1 MIPRDIYLKKLIDF
15 KDKDLIKIVTG
26 IRRCG
31 KSTLFDIYIN
41 YLKEQGI
48 QDKQI
53 IKINLESQD
62 YNFENYIE
70 LYNYIKERIDNSKK
84 NYVFIDEVQC
94 IEDFQKAIDSLY
106 INKNI
111 DLYITGSNAYL
122 LSGELATLISG
133 RYIEIKMLPLSFSE
147 YISTFDENIDKQE
160 KLLDYFKYGSLP
172 LTVELFKTDPD
183 LIESYLDG
191 VFSSVIYKDVMQ
203 RNNINNKM
211 LLESIIKFIFNNI
224 GSPIS
229 TKKISDTLTSMNRA
243 TSNHTVENYISAL
256 IDAFLLY
263 KVDRFDAKGKNVLA
277 SGYKYYVVDMGFRTH
292 MLGKKAGQ
300 DMGHIL
306 ENIVYLELL
315 RRGYKVYTGKVDD
328 LEIDFVAENK
338 NGLEYYQVSLTTRDE
353 KTLERELRPLQ
364 KTGDFYPKYLLTA
377 DRDLEADYNG
387 IKKINVISWLL
398 NRKNNM

>member
-1 MIPRDIYLKKLIDF
+1 MIQRDVYLKKLIDF

-48 QDKQI
+48 QEKQI
-53 IKINLESQD
+53 IQINLESQD
-62 YNFENYIE
+62 YNFKSYIK

-84 NYVFIDEVQC
+84 NYVFIDEVQR
-94 IEDFQKAIDSLY
+94 IENFQKAIDSLY

-133 RYIEIKMLPLSFSE
+133 RYVEIKMLPLSFKE
-147 YISTFDENIDKQE
+147 YMSTFDENIDKQE
-160 KLLDYFKYGSLP
+160 KLLDYLKYGSLP
-172 LTVELFKTDPD
+172 LTVELFKTNPD
-183 LIESYLDG
+183 LIESYIDG
-191 VFSSVIYKDVMQ
+191 VFSTVIYKDVMQ

-211 LLESIIKFIFNNI
+211 LLESIIKYIFNNI

-256 IDAFLLY
+256 LEAFLLY
-263 KVDRFDAKGKNVLA
+263 KVDRFDAKGKNVLS
-277 SGYKYYVVDMGFRTH
+277 SGYKYYVVDMGLRAH

-315 RRGYKVYTGKVDD
+315 RRGYKVYTGKVND

-338 NGLEYYQVSLTTRDE
+338 NGLEYYQVSLTTREE

-364 KTGDFYPKYLLTA
+364 KTGDFYPKYLLTM

-387 IKKINVISWLL
+387 IRKINIIDWLL
-398 NRKNNM
+398 ENK

>member
-1 MIPRDIYLKKLIDF
+1 MIQRDAYLKKLLDF

-41 YLKEQGI
+41 YLKEQGV
-48 QDKQI
+48 QEEQI
-53 IKINLESQD
+53 IQINLESQD
-62 YNFENYIE
+62 YNFENHIE

-84 NYVFIDEVQC
+84 NYVFIDEVQH
-94 IEDFQKAIDSLY
+94 IENFQKAIDSLY

-133 RYIEIKMLPLSFSE
+133 RYVEIKMLPLSFKE
-147 YISTFDENIDKQE
+147 YMSAFEQNIDKQE
-160 KLLDYFKYGSLP
+160 KLLDYLKYGSLP

-183 LIESYLDG
+183 LIESYIDG
-191 VFSSVIYKDVMQ
+191 VFSTVIYKDVMQ
-203 RNNINNKM
+203 RNNINNQM
-211 LLESIIKFIFNNI
+211 LLESIIKYIFNNI

-243 TSNHTVENYISAL
+243 TSNHTVENYVSAL

-263 KVDRFDAKGKNVLA
+263 KVDRFDAKGKEVLS

-353 KTLERELRPLQ
+353 ETLERELKPLQ
-364 KTGDFYPKYLLTA
+364 KTGDFYPKYLLTM
-377 DRDLEADYNG
+377 DRDLDADYNG
-387 IKKINVISWLL
+387 IRKINIIDWLL
-398 NRKNNM
+398 NNK

>member
-1 MIPRDIYLKKLIDF
+1 MIQRDAYLKKLLDF

-41 YLKEQGI
+41 YLKEQGV
-48 QDKQI
+48 QEEQI
-53 IKINLESQD
+53 IQINLESQD
-62 YNFENYIE
+62 YNFENHIE

-84 NYVFIDEVQC
+84 NYVFIDEVQR
-94 IEDFQKAIDSLY
+94 IENFQKAIDSLY

-133 RYIEIKMLPLSFSE
+133 RYVEIKMLPLSFKE
-147 YISTFDENIDKQE
+147 YMSAFEQNIDKQE
-160 KLLDYFKYGSLP
+160 KLLDYLKYGSLP

-183 LIESYLDG
+183 LIESYIDG
-191 VFSSVIYKDVMQ
+191 VFSTVIYKDVMQ
-203 RNNINNKM
+203 RNNINNQM
-211 LLESIIKFIFNNI
+211 LLESIIKYIFNNI

-243 TSNHTVENYISAL
+243 TSNHTVENYVSAL

-263 KVDRFDAKGKNVLA
+263 KVDRFDAKGKEVLS

-353 KTLERELRPLQ
+353 ETLERELKPLQ
-364 KTGDFYPKYLLTA
+364 KTGDFYPKYLLTM
-377 DRDLEADYNG
+377 DRDLDADYNG
-387 IKKINVISWLL
+387 IRKINIIDWLL
-398 NRKNNM
+398 NNK

>member
-1 MIPRDIYLKKLIDF
+1 MIQRDVYLKKLLDF

-48 QDKQI
+48 QEKQI
-53 IKINLESQD
+53 IQINLESQD

-84 NYVFIDEVQC
+84 NYVFIDEVQL
-94 IEDFQKAIDSLY
+94 IENFQKAIDSLY

-133 RYIEIKMLPLSFSE
+133 RYIEIKMLPLSFRE
-147 YISTFDENIDKQE
+147 YMSAFDENIDKQE
-160 KLLDYFKYGSLP
+160 KLLDYLKYGSLP

-183 LIESYLDG
+183 LIESYIDG
-191 VFSSVIYKDVMQ
+191 VFSTVIYKDVMQ
-203 RNNINNKM
+203 KNNINNKM
-211 LLESIIKFIFNNI
+211 LLESIIKYIFNNI

-229 TKKISDTLTSMNRA
+229 TKKISDTLTSINRA

-263 KVDRFDAKGKNVLA
+263 KVDRFDTKVKEVLS
-277 SGYKYYVVDMGFRTH
+277 SGYKYYVVDMGFRAH

-315 RRGYKVYTGKVDD
+315 RRGYKVYTGKVNN

-377 DRDLEADYNG
+377 DRDLDADYEG
-387 IKKINVISWLL
+387 IKKINVIDWLL
-398 NRKNNM
+398 EENI

>member
-1 MIPRDIYLKKLIDF
+1 MIQRDVYLKKLLDF

-48 QDKQI
+48 QEKQI
-53 IKINLESQD
+53 IQINLESQD

-94 IEDFQKAIDSLY
+94 IENFQKAIDSLY

-133 RYIEIKMLPLSFSE
+133 RYIEIKMLPLSFRE
-147 YISTFDENIDKQE
+147 YMSAFDENIDKQE
-160 KLLDYFKYGSLP
+160 KLLDYLKYGSLP

-183 LIESYLDG
+183 LIESYIDG
-191 VFSSVIYKDVMQ
+191 VFSAVIYKDVMQ
-203 RNNINNKM
+203 KNNINNKM
-211 LLESIIKFIFNNI
+211 LLESIIKYIFNNI

-263 KVDRFDAKGKNVLA
+263 KVDRFDTKGKEVLS
-277 SGYKYYVVDMGFRTH
+277 SGYKYYVVDMGFRAH

-315 RRGYKVYTGKVDD
+315 RRGYKVYTGKVNN

-377 DRDLEADYNG
+377 DRDLDADYEG
-387 IKKINVISWLL
+387 IKKINVIDWLL
-398 NRKNNM
+398 EENI

>member
-1 MIPRDIYLKKLIDF
+1 MIARDVYLKKLIDF
-15 KDKDLIKIVTG
+15 KDKDLIKIITG

-48 QDKQI
+48 QDEQI
-53 IKINLESQD
+53 IKLNLESQD
-62 YNFENYIE
+62 YSFKDYTE
-70 LYNYIKERIDNSKK
+70 LYNYIKERLVNDKK
-84 NYVFIDEVQC
+84 NYVFIDEVQRV
-94 IEDFQKAIDSLY
+94 EEFQKAIDSLY
-106 INKNI
+106 IDKNI

-133 RYIEIKMLPLSFSE
+133 RYVEIKMLPLSFKE
-147 YISTFDENIDKQE
+147 YMSAFDQNIDKQE
-160 KLLDYFKYGSLP
+160 KLLDYLKYGSLP
-172 LTVELFKTDPD
+172 LTVELFKSNPD
-183 LIESYLDG
+183 LIENYIDG
-191 VFSSVIYKDVMQ
+191 VFTTVIYKDVMQ
-203 RNNINNKM
+203 RNNINNQM
-211 LLESIIKFIFNNI
+211 LLESIIKYIFNNI
-224 GSPIS
+224 GSSIS

-263 KVDRFDAKGKNVLA
+263 KVDKFDAKGKNVLA
-277 SGYKYYVVDMGFRTH
+277 SGYKYYVVDMGFRAH
-292 MLGKKAGQ
+292 LLGKKAGQ

-328 LEIDFVAENK
+328 LEIDFIAENK
-338 NGLEYYQVSLTTRDE
+338 NGLEYYQVSLTTRE
-353 KTLERELRPLQ
+353 EVTLERELKPLQ
-364 KTGDFYPKYLLTA
+364 KTGDFYPKYLLTM

-387 IKKINVISWLL
+387 IRKINIIDWLV
-398 NRKNNM
+398 

>member
-1 MIPRDIYLKKLIDF
+1 MIQRDVYLKKLIDF

-48 QDKQI
+48 QEKQI
-53 IKINLESQD
+53 IQINLESQD

-84 NYVFIDEVQC
+84 NYVFIDEVQR
-94 IEDFQKAIDSLY
+94 IENFQKAIDSLY

-133 RYIEIKMLPLSFSE
+133 RYVEIKMLPLSFKE
-147 YISTFDENIDKQE
+147 YMSTFDENIDKQE
-160 KLLDYFKYGSLP
+160 KLLDYLKYGSLP
-172 LTVELFKTDPD
+172 LTVELFKTNPD
-183 LIESYLDG
+183 LIESYIDG
-191 VFSSVIYKDVMQ
+191 VFSTVIYKDVMQ

-211 LLESIIKFIFNNI
+211 LLESIIKYIFNNI

-256 IDAFLLY
+256 LEAFLLY
-263 KVDRFDAKGKNVLA
+263 KVDRFDAKGKNVLS
-277 SGYKYYVVDMGFRTH
+277 SGYKYYVVDMGLRAH

-315 RRGYKVYTGKVDD
+315 RRGYKVYTGKVND

-338 NGLEYYQVSLTTRDE
+338 NGLEYYQVSLTTREE

-364 KTGDFYPKYLLTA
+364 KTGDFYPKYLLTM

-387 IKKINVISWLL
+387 IRKINIIDWLL
-398 NRKNNM
+398 ENK

>member
-1 MIPRDIYLKKLIDF
+1 MIQRDVYLKKLLDF

-48 QDKQI
+48 QEKQI
-53 IKINLESQD
+53 IQINLESQD

-70 LYNYIKERIDNSKK
+70 LYNYIKERIDNRKK
-84 NYVFIDEVQC
+84 NYVFRDEVQC
-94 IEDFQKAIDSLY
+94 IENFQKAIDSLY

-133 RYIEIKMLPLSFSE
+133 RYIEIKMLPLSFRE
-147 YISTFDENIDKQE
+147 YMSAFDENIDKQE
-160 KLLDYFKYGSLP
+160 KLLDYLKYGSLP

-183 LIESYLDG
+183 LIESYIDG
-191 VFSSVIYKDVMQ
+191 VFSTVIYKDVMQ
-203 RNNINNKM
+203 KNNINNKM
-211 LLESIIKFIFNNI
+211 LLESIIKYIFNNI

-229 TKKISDTLTSMNRA
+229 TKKISDTLTSINRA

-263 KVDRFDAKGKNVLA
+263 KVDRFDTKGKEVLS
-277 SGYKYYVVDMGFRTH
+277 SGYKYYVVDMGFRAH

-315 RRGYKVYTGKVDD
+315 RRGYKVYTGKVNN

-377 DRDLEADYNG
+377 DRDLDADYEG
-387 IKKINVISWLL
+387 IKKINVIDWLL
-398 NRKNNM
+398 EENI

>member
-1 MIPRDIYLKKLIDF
+1 MIARDVYLKKLIDF
-15 KDKDLIKIVTG
+15 KDKDLIKIITG

-48 QDKQI
+48 QDEQI
-53 IKINLESQD
+53 IKLNLESQD
-62 YNFENYIE
+62 YSFKDYTE
-70 LYNYIKERIDNSKK
+70 LYNYIKERLVNDKK
-84 NYVFIDEVQC
+84 NYVFIDEVQRV
-94 IEDFQKAIDSLY
+94 EEFQKAIDSLY
-106 INKNI
+106 IDKNI

-133 RYIEIKMLPLSFSE
+133 RYVEIKMLPLSFKE
-147 YISTFDENIDKQE
+147 YMSAFDQNIDKQE
-160 KLLDYFKYGSLP
+160 KLLDYLKYGSLP
-172 LTVELFKTDPD
+172 LTVELFKSNPD
-183 LIESYLDG
+183 LIENYIDG
-191 VFSSVIYKDVMQ
+191 VFTTVIYKDVMQ
-203 RNNINNKM
+203 RNNINNQM
-211 LLESIIKFIFNNI
+211 LLESIIKYIFNNI
-224 GSPIS
+224 GSSIS

-263 KVDRFDAKGKNVLA
+263 KVDKFDAKGKNVLA
-277 SGYKYYVVDMGFRTH
+277 SGYKYYVVDMGFRAH
-292 MLGKKAGQ
+292 LLGKKAGQ

-328 LEIDFVAENK
+328 LEIDFIAENK
-338 NGLEYYQVSLTTRDE
+338 NGLEYYQVSLTTRE
-353 KTLERELRPLQ
+353 EVTLERELKPLQ
-364 KTGDFYPKYLLTA
+364 KTGDFYPKYLLTM

-387 IKKINVISWLL
+387 IRKINIIDWLL
-398 NRKNNM
+398 EV

>member
-1 MIPRDIYLKKLIDF
+1 MIARDVYLKKLIDF
-15 KDKDLIKIVTG
+15 KDKDLIKIITG

-48 QDKQI
+48 QDEQI
-53 IKINLESQD
+53 IKLNLESQD
-62 YNFENYIE
+62 YSFKDYTE
-70 LYNYIKERIDNSKK
+70 LYNYIKERLVNDKK
-84 NYVFIDEVQC
+84 NYVFIDEVQRV
-94 IEDFQKAIDSLY
+94 EEFQKAIDSLY
-106 INKNI
+106 IDKNI

-133 RYIEIKMLPLSFSE
+133 RYVEIKMLPLSFKE
-147 YISTFDENIDKQE
+147 YMSAFEQNIDKQE
-160 KLLDYFKYGSLP
+160 KLLDYLKYGSLP
-172 LTVELFKTDPD
+172 LTVELFKSNPD
-183 LIESYLDG
+183 LIENYIDG
-191 VFSSVIYKDVMQ
+191 VFTTVIYKDVMQ
-203 RNNINNKM
+203 RNNINNQM
-211 LLESIIKFIFNNI
+211 LLESIIKYIFNNI
-224 GSPIS
+224 GSSIS

-263 KVDRFDAKGKNVLA
+263 KVERFDTKGKNVLA
-277 SGYKYYVVDMGFRTH
+277 SGYKYYVVDMGFRAH
-292 MLGKKAGQ
+292 LLGKKAGQ

-328 LEIDFVAENK
+328 LEIDFIAENK
-338 NGLEYYQVSLTTRDE
+338 NGLEYYQVSLTTRE
-353 KTLERELRPLQ
+353 EVTLERELKPLQ
-364 KTGDFYPKYLLTA
+364 KTGDFYPKYLLTM

-387 IKKINVISWLL
+387 IRKINIIDWLL
-398 NRKNNM
+398 EV

>member
-1 MIPRDIYLKKLIDF
+1 MIQRDVYLKILLDF
-15 KDKDLIKIVTG
+15 KDKDLIKLVTG
-26 IRRCG
+26 FRRCG

-48 QDKQI
+48 QEKQI
-53 IKINLESQD
+53 IQINLESQD

-94 IEDFQKAIDSLY
+94 IENFQKAIDSLY

-133 RYIEIKMLPLSFSE
+133 RYIEIKMLPLSFRE
-147 YISTFDENIDKQE
+147 YMSAFDENIDKQE
-160 KLLDYFKYGSLP
+160 KLLDYLKYGSLP

-183 LIESYLDG
+183 LIESYIDG
-191 VFSSVIYKDVMQ
+191 VFSTVIYKDVMQ
-203 RNNINNKM
+203 KNNINNKM
-211 LLESIIKFIFNNI
+211 LLESIIKYIFNNI

-263 KVDRFDAKGKNVLA
+263 KVDRFDTKGKEVLS
-277 SGYKYYVVDMGFRTH
+277 SGYKYYVVDMGFRAH

-315 RRGYKVYTGKVDD
+315 RRGYKVYTGKVNN

-377 DRDLEADYNG
+377 DRDLDADYEG
-387 IKKINVISWLL
+387 IKKINVIDWLL
-398 NRKNNM
+398 EENI

>member
-1 MIPRDIYLKKLIDF
+1 MIQRDVYLKKLLDF

-41 YLKEQGI
+41 YLKEQGV
-48 QDKQI
+48 QEKQI
-53 IKINLESQD
+53 IQINLESQD
-62 YNFENYIE
+62 YNFESYIE
-70 LYNYIKERIDNSKK
+70 LYNYIKERLVSNQK
-84 NYVFIDEVQC
+84 NYVFIDEIQRV
-94 IEDFQKAIDSLY
+94 EEFQKAIDSLY

-133 RYIEIKMLPLSFSE
+133 RYVEIKMLPLSFKE
-147 YISTFDENIDKQE
+147 YMSAFEQNIDKQE
-160 KLLDYFKYGSLP
+160 KLLDYLKYGSLP

-183 LIESYLDG
+183 LIESYIDG
-191 VFSSVIYKDVMQ
+191 VFSTVIYKDVMQ
-203 RNNINNKM
+203 RNGINNQM
-211 LLESIIKFIFNNI
+211 LLESIIKYIFNNI
-224 GSPIS
+224 GSSIS

-256 IDAFLLY
+256 IQAFLLY

-277 SGYKYYVVDMGFRTH
+277 SGYKYYVVDIGFRTH

-338 NGLEYYQVSLTTRDE
+338 NGLEYYQVSLTTRE
-353 KTLERELRPLQ
+353 EVTLERELKPLQ
-364 KTGDFYPKYLLTA
+364 KTGDFYPKYLLTM

-387 IKKINVISWLL
+387 IRKINIIDWLL
-398 NRKNNM
+398 NNK